1 MQNDTSA
8 TMLQPDAGNKQLNSQ
23 LDSFNYGVTLTD
35 GQQTE
40 PSGSTRQE
48 APPREEKLSMGD
60 NKPFPPQLPDREQYR
75 VEFDGIRDPTH
86 PQNWKFST
94 KFVVSSIPM
103 LLQMP
108 Y

>member
-94 KFVVSSIPM
+94 KFVVSSVPM